1 MLKAAT
7 PEKPQEERALIALE
21 ALLGE
26 IPIAQ
31 VEDIAC
37 QGSGPTGYDIDIAV
51 HLTVAGKPHRLVCEV
66 IGRGQPRY
74 VRAALL
80 QLRDYVHRHA
90 REATPILIAPYLSD
104 EAKALCR
111 DYEVGFLDLEG
122 NARITFDGVYIDR
135 TAPTRTPALRRQLK
149 SLYMPKS
156 ARILRRLLRDPARRW
171 RVTDLAE
178 AAEVSLGH
186 VSNVRTELLNR
197 EWAQLDEHGL
207 YLSAPD
213 KLLDDW
219 RDLYEAPAGAR
230 GRYYT
235 TLHGAAFEDAAR
247 EALSAGRSGGDAAFA
262 AFSAAKW
269 IAPYGRVATNYFY
282 SNAAGLER
290 LKAGLQLR
298 SAARGEN
305 VVITV
310 PKDLGILRD
319 VVEPAPGAVCTDPV
333 QTYLDLHVAGERG
346 REAAEHLRAEKL
358 HWNT

>member
-1 MLKAAT
+1 MLKSA
-7 PEKPQEERALIALE
+7 PSEKPLEERALAALKD
-21 ALLGE
+21 LLDAV
-26 IPIAQ
+26 PIAH
-31 VEDIAC
+31 VDDISRQA
-37 QGSGPTGYDIDIAV
+37 SGPTGYDIDIAV
-51 HLTVAGKPHRLVCEV
+51 YLTVAGKPHRLVCEV
-66 IGRGQPRY
+66 KGSGQPRQ

-90 REATPILIAPYLSD
+90 REATPILIAPFLSD

-122 NARITFDGVYIDR
+122 NARIAFDGVYIDR
-135 TAPTRTPALRRQLK
+135 TAATRPPALRRQLK

-156 ARILRRLLRDPARRW
+156 ARLLRCLLRDPDRRW

-178 AAEVSLGH
+178 TAEVSLGH

-219 RDLYEAPAGAR
+219 RDLYKAPAGVR

-235 TLHGAAFEDAAR
+235 TLHGAAFENAAR
-247 EALSAGRSGGDAAFA
+247 EALSAGRSEGDAAFA

-269 IAPYGRVATNYFY
+269 IAPYGRLATNYFY

-290 LKAGLQLR
+290 LKAGLQLT
-298 SAARGEN
+298 SAAKGEN

-346 REAAEHLRAEKL
+346 REAAEHLRVEKL